1 MLVDGS
7 YKRINSELENK
18 ESENSRITYLD
29 ITNPVDIQRPI
40 ERFCGNQKMYYGML
54 KRLESMTLN

>member
-7 YKRINSELENK
+7 YNRAQSELDNR
-18 ESENSRITYLD
+18 ESDNSRITYLD
-29 ITNPVDIQRPI
+29 VTDPVDIRRPI

-54 KRLESMTLN
+54 KRLE